1 MDLQRKPNWKWKL
14 RWNEAGR
21 KRARTFDRKG
31 DAIKFEAGRIRRKQ
45 LGQDAIPDD

>member
-1 MDLQRKPNWKWKL
+1 MMDLQRKPNGKWKL
-14 RWNEAGR
+14 RWNEGGR

-45 LGQDAIPDD
+45 LGH